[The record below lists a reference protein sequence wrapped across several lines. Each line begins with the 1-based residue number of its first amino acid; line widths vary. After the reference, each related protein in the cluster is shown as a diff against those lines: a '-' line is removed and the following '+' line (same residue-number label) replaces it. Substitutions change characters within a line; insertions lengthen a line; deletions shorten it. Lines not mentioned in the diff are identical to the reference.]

1 MSQPPEWE
9 HLQAELADLVLG
21 AEAFNAY
28 VFDVWNNFWCAAH
41 SYAYAPDEELARLI
55 QLVAKERHVA
65 LTHGG
70 HLDTALSV
78 PDAHLFVKTYG
89 SCYVLL
95 LRFAGDFSVEQV
107 RSRVHAAI
115 PRIEALTL
123 LLPPPDGPESDGG
136 ARSA

>member
-9 HLQAELADLVLG
+9 NLRVELAALVQG

-41 SYAYAPDEELARLI
+41 SYAYAPDEELAHLI

-70 HLDTALSV
+70 HLDTALSSSS
-78 PDAHLFVKTYG
+78 AHAYVKTYG

-95 LRFAGDFSVEQV
+95 LRFAGDFDEDRV
-107 RSRVHAAI
+107 RARVHAELT
-115 PRIEALTL
+115 RLEALTL
-123 LLPPPDGPESDGG
+123 LLPPPEGPDSDGG